1 MPNEI
6 VPRDDDALEQ
16 GPEAIIPADDETV
29 KCRRRPMLAGNRRA
43 NLSITPSEDGE
54 EATGSNGEKSGAKAS
69 LPAKPHEAL
78 MSLPS
83 VALSSSW
90 VKAQYQV
97 SPSITCCTILSSI
110 IVLRFW

>member
-1 MPNEI
+1 MNRTNQTI
-6 VPRDDDALEQ
+6 NLGIGLAT
-16 GPEAIIPADDETV
+16 G
-29 KCRRRPMLAGNRRA
+29 CRRRPMLAGNRRA